1 MSDTKVGAG
10 AVNQGLA
17 LLSARGI
24 SFAYGGRPVL
34 EQISLE
40 VRSGQVLA
48 IVGPN
53 GCGKSTLLKLLCGQ
67 LRPSAGG
74 VMLGGGDLFRAV
86 APGHMPSGAPAPLSM
101 APAAARLGM
110 MAPHGAGG
118 GRDLAKLS
126 PLQIAQAMALVPQNT
141 TVGFAYTVRQMVLM
155 GRWPVR
161 AAKLGGWSGG
171 GGFENRHDH
180 EVAEAAMWTLDVH
193 SLADRPVTQLSG
205 GERQRVIIARA
216 LAQETPILLA
226 DEPTSALDIWH
237 QLELLEH
244 LQKLAH
250 TQGKAIAV
258 VTHDLNLALRYA
270 DAVVVL
276 DQGKIVAVGPPCTTL
291 TPVTLEGVYQVAIK
305 VGNPNVLTFHRPG
318 GAQGCSH
325 G

>member
-1 MSDTKVGAG
+1 MSAPQSATTSPNA
-10 AVNQGLA
+10 APA
-17 LLSARGI
+17 LLTVRDL
-24 SFAYGGRPVL
+24 SFAYGSRPVL
-34 EQISLE
+34 EQISLD
-40 VRSGQVLA
+40 VRAGQVLA

-67 LRPSAGG
+67 LRPRAGTVALQSPSEPRPSASGQPK
-74 VMLGGGDLFRAV
+74 VVRV
-86 APGHMPSGAPAPLSM
+86 ANESPV
-101 APAAARLGM
+101 RN
-110 MAPHGAGG
+110 
-118 GRDLAKLS
+118 LAKLT
-126 PLQIAQAMALVPQNT
+126 PLQIAQSIALVPQNT

-161 AAKLGGWSGG
+161 AAKLGGWTAGGGG

-180 EVAEAAMWTLDVH
+180 EVADTAMWTLDIH

-250 TQGKAIAV
+250 TLAKAIVV

-270 DAVVVL
+270 DEVLVL
-276 DQGKIVAVGPPCTTL
+276 DQGKIVAAGPPCTTL
-291 TPVTLEGVYQVAIK
+291 TPPTLEPVYHVAIK
-305 VGNPNVLTFHRPG
+305 VGNPHVLTFHRPT
-318 GAQGCSH
+318 
-325 G
+325 